1 MNVLAPRTLRAFAE
15 RYPEAEEPL
24 RDWYNHLRRSE
35 PQNFAELRD
44 QFNSVDLAQT
54 HHDQIVFIFD
64 VGGNKYRVVC
74 SINFNSSIVFIKL
87 ILTHDE
93 YAKWNKKGRLI

>member
-15 RYPEAEEPL
+15 LYPEAEEPL
-24 RDWYNHLRRSE
+24 RDWYNHLRSCE
-35 PQNFAELRD
+35 PQNFAQLRE
-44 QFNSVDLAQT
+44 QFNSVDVSHT
-54 HHDQIVFIFD
+54 KDDQIVFIFD

-74 SINFNSSIVFIKL
+74 SINFNSNIAFIKL

-93 YAKWNKKGRLI
+93 YTNWNKKGRLI

>member
-15 RYPEAEEPL
+15 LYPEVEEPL

-44 QFNSVDLAQT
+44 QFNSVDIAQT
-54 HHDQIVFIFD
+54 KDNQIVFIFD

-74 SINFNSSIVFIKL
+74 SISFNSSLAFIKL

-93 YAKWNKKGRLI
+93 YTKWNKKGRLI